1 MSKIDKI
8 KEKISFLKLLFSI
21 SIALLISLGSW
32 LINNPSGSGRYIFA
46 SISFVFILI
55 LAINFFIKI
64 LKYINKLEEL

>member
-21 SIALLISLGSW
+21 CIALLISLGSW
-32 LINNPSGSGRYIFA
+32 LINDNSGSIKYALA
-46 SISFVFILI
+46 SISFIFILF

-64 LKYINKLEEL
+64 FKYINKLEEL